1 MQNRLPASTKT
12 VSATGSPAF
21 PAQAKVDGFGCQLAK
36 LDDDMR
42 FVSGNISF
50 HRKRSA
56 DPYFGQVATEAS
68 DRGFLIGL
76 SLKGRHRRRIFHSSN
91 RSSLH
96 DFEES
101 SIYVR
106 NFADDYKADLD
117 GQFGFALMEI
127 SGAGLEEMA
136 GGADLPAISELCGE
150 TAHRDA
156 MLGGMLNAI
165 FSVADSKNSSNS
177 LVVDQ
182 LAAAIGVHVIHVYGK
197 ARCAHDT
204 GMRRRLSTLEE
215 NRSKELLASRVNG
228 VVALDELAEACGLS
242 RVAFIRAF
250 RETTGLTPHGWLTR
264 QRIEL
269 ACSLLQGS
277 KLPLSTIAATAGL
290 GDLSHFTRTFAKATG
305 AAPGAWR
312 RSKQS

>member
-1 MQNRLPASTKT
+1 MVSVTDSTSLPAQT
-12 VSATGSPAF
+12 
-21 PAQAKVDGFGCQLAK
+21 KVDGFGCQLAK
-36 LDDDMR
+36 LDDDTR
-42 FVSGNISF
+42 FFSSNISF

-56 DPYFGQVATEAS
+56 DPYFGQVATEGS

-76 SLKGRHRRRIFHSSN
+76 SLKGRHRRRIFHASN

-96 DFEES
+96 DFEEN

-127 SGAGLEEMA
+127 SQAGLEEMA
-136 GGADLPAISELCGE
+136 GRADLPAISELAGE
-150 TAHRDA
+150 TTHRDA

-182 LAAAIGVHVIHVYGK
+182 LAAAIGVHVMHAYGK
-197 ARCAHDT
+197 APGVQDT
-204 GMRRRLSTLEE
+204 KKRRRLSASEE
-215 NRSKELLASRVNG
+215 SRSKELLASRVNG
-228 VVALDELAEACGLS
+228 IVALDELAEACGLS

-250 RETTGLTPHGWLTR
+250 RETTGSTPHEWLTC

-269 ACSLLQGS
+269 ACSLLRAS
-277 KLPLSTIAATAGL
+277 KLPLSAIAATSGL
-290 GDLSHFTRTFAKATG
+290 GDLSHFTRAFMKATG
-305 AAPGAWR
+305 AAPGTWR
-312 RSKQS
+312 RSSQS

>member
-1 MQNRLPASTKT
+1 MPVQT
-12 VSATGSPAF
+12 
-21 PAQAKVDGFGCQLAK
+21 KVDGFGCQLAK
-36 LDDDMR
+36 LDDDTR
-42 FVSGNISF
+42 FVSGDISF

-96 DFEES
+96 DFEEN

-165 FSVADSKNSSNS
+165 FSVADSNNASNS

-182 LAAAIGVHVIHVYGK
+182 LAAAIGVHVMHAYGK
-197 ARCAHDT
+197 ASGAHET
-204 GMRRRLSTLEE
+204 TKRRRLSTLEE
-215 NRSKELLASRVNG
+215 NRSKELLASRVSG
-228 VVALDELAEACGLS
+228 VIALDELAEACGLS

-250 RETTGLTPHGWLTR
+250 RETTGFTPHEWLTR
-264 QRIEL
+264 QRIDL
-269 ACSLLQGS
+269 ACSLLRAS
-277 KLPLSTIAATAGL
+277 KLPLAAIAATSGL
-290 GDLSHFTRTFAKATG
+290 GDLSHFTRAFMKATG

-312 RSKQS
+312 RSRQS